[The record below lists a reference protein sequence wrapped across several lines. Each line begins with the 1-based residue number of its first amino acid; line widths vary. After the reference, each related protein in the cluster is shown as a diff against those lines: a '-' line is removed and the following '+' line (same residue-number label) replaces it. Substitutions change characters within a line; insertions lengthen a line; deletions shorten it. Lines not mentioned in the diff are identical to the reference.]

1 MDLRA
6 LDHLTTDN
14 LQYKRTF
21 NIRES
26 KVKVTLSHT
35 VSAVKA
41 LGYKSRTGKL
51 TEFELG
57 ENYPRTERDT
67 THTGIQNH
75 IKCG

>member
-1 MDLRA
+1 
-6 LDHLTTDN
+6 
-14 LQYKRTF
+14 
-21 NIRES
+21 
-26 KVKVTLSHT
+26 LSHT

-57 ENYPRTERDT
+57 ENYPRTERDM

-75 IKCG
+75 IKYG